1 MAPVNLHDGETFVR
15 IRIAKWAGDFEVFEY
30 LNCYAFYAGDRL
42 FVRSYDDSPDMLPRA
57 NFRNQDALVVEH
69 YGEHKP
75 TKKAARRPAEA
86 PAAPSADLPTDEESE
101 AAMERFLAAAPK
113 AESHLPERK
122 FLESTESDVAPKEEW
137 SIAGTSLSD
146 QKTVVTP
153 SAELTK
159 TESTVLNELR
169 RRNTRQAVHPLPEN
183 IPGTPLPPTEY
194 LPLETQPE
202 EIERR
207 ASVLRPKVE
216 LAKEIFYGVAI
227 ASTAGPEMN
236 FSGSVENRAT
246 RRAQSKGSHKRP
258 KPSTGQALSA
268 LVFPLLTF
276 FLAGFRHRMG

>member
-1 MAPVNLHDGETFVR
+1 MAPVNLHAGETFVR
-15 IRIAKWAGDFEVFEY
+15 IRLSVGFEFEVFEY
-30 LNCYAFYAGDRL
+30 LNCYAFYVGDRL

-57 NFRNQDALVVEH
+57 NFRNQDVLVVEH

-86 PAAPSADLPTDEESE
+86 PAAPSAALPSDEESE

-122 FLESTESDVAPKEEW
+122 FLESPEGDAAPKEEW

-169 RRNTRQAVHPLPEN
+169 RRNTRQAVHPLSE
-183 IPGTPLPPTEY
+183 IP
-194 LPLETQPE
+194 
-202 EIERR
+202 
-207 ASVLRPKVE
+207 
-216 LAKEIFYGVAI
+216 
-227 ASTAGPEMN
+227 STAGPEMN

-268 LVFPLLTF
+268 LVVPLLTF